1 VIAHERRAKAPPLP
15 ATEIVSAT
23 ARLLHENKAED
34 VLALDLRELAAVA
47 DYFVIA
53 SGSSEQH
60 VRALARAVERGLV
73 EAGAQAW
80 QKEGE
85 TGRRWILLDY
95 VDVVIHIFHRETR
108 DFYRLE
114 KLWADAKPVELPHP
128 RAGR

>member
-1 VIAHERRAKAPPLP
+1 VIANQRRSVSPPLP
-15 ATEIVSAT
+15 ATEIVST
-23 ARLLHENKAED
+23 AAAILHETKAED
-34 VLALDLRELAAVA
+34 LVALDLRELGAVA

-73 EAGAQAW
+73 EAGAKAW

-85 TGRRWILLDY
+85 AGKRWILLDY

-114 KLWADAKPVELPHP
+114 KLWADARPVELTDP
-128 RAGR
+128 RAGG